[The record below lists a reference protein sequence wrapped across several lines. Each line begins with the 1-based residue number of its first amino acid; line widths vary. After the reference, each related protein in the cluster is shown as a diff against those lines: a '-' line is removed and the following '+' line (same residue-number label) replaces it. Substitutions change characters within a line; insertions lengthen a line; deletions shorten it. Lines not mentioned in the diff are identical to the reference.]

1 MKLRK
6 MLLFMIVSILIFV
19 SLGLHSAPVVQ
30 AADSLEYREHD
41 SLINIL
47 QDGDGE
53 NRVFRFV
60 TKNKLTAANTALRL
74 YINAIEANP
83 NDYVV
88 DYDNYTITLAK
99 APYSGAEIHI
109 KYGIIPGFEW
119 EEGQSGISSIG
130 IALSGGDGSARTFS
144 VPVSYTLSSA
154 KNVSLYINGS
164 KVSSSRFTFNAKT
177 KTVTLSEKQ
186 QAPYTGSNIYFYIP
200 KASITGAPT
209 IPGGATENPA
219 TGGPPTAAPTS
230 ETATGGPTP
239 AVPTPKPATG
249 GPSPAAPTPKPATGS
264 PSPTS
269 LSPGTTPNSTAR
281 PTPVPGTAATP
292 STSAALP
299 TMPSPGAPVPTPVK
313 AAEPLPNVPTGEGY
327 PGTIAI
333 VSGNIMTVYLPAS
346 AASPD
351 YYSYLMVK
359 NASGEVVRQIKIEA
373 GGVFSFSLAKLGLP
387 TGGYYSYLKTANQ
400 SGGLSASVPQ
410 FFTIN
415 HEPKN
420 IQVYIEGV
428 KQVYKQPPVNAK
440 GNVLV
445 PLRSIFESLGAAV
458 KWNSSTQTV
467 TATRAGRTVVLTI
480 GSKTAY
486 INGVAVTLS
495 AAPQLINGSTM
506 VPVRFVSE
514 AFGGEVEW
522 KGETG
527 SVIVFQNKPSIP
539 TSAESENPPA
549 GAEKTTE
556 AESAS
561 SSTILK
567 NISKGITAPS
577 DIVFVIDVTGSMGE
591 VIDYIKETVKSFVDS
606 VPAGSNF
613 SVVAYRD
620 INYYEYG
627 YSDMKA
633 FDFTQD
639 RDKLK
644 GYLNKLVAY
653 GGGDE
658 DESGL
663 EAIHTAAYILS
674 ELGSAN
680 EKRII
685 FVTDAPVHES
695 RPMSDYTIKAT
706 TDMLKENKI
715 IVDAI
720 APKSGY
726 VHKQISQLVKSNP
739 GGVLYDIKNASVM
752 LLNE

>member
-6 MLLFMIVSILIFV
+6 MLLFMLVSTLIVA
-19 SLGLHSAPVVQ
+19 SLGLHSVTVVQ
-30 AADSLEYREHD
+30 AAGSLEYREHD
-41 SLINIL
+41 NLVNIL

-53 NRVFRFV
+53 NRVFRFA
-60 TKNKLTAANTALRL
+60 TKNKLTAANTTLRL

-88 DYDNYTITLAK
+88 DYDNNTITLAK

-119 EEGQSGISSIG
+119 EEGQSGTPSIG

-186 QAPYTGSNIYFYIP
+186 QAPYTGSSIYFYIP

-209 IPGGATENPA
+209 SPGGATENPA
-219 TGGPPTAAPTS
+219 ASGPPTAAPTS
-230 ETATGGPTP
+230 ETATGGP
-239 AVPTPKPATG
+239 
-249 GPSPAAPTPKPATGS
+249 SPAAPTPRPATGS

-269 LSPGTTPNSTAR
+269 LSPGSTPNGTAR
-281 PTPVPGTAATP
+281 PTPVPGTAASPTP
-292 STSAALP
+292 TSAVP
-299 TMPSPGAPVPTPVK
+299 TMPSPGVPVPTPAK
-313 AAEPLPNVPTGEGY
+313 TEEPLPNVPTGAGY
-327 PGTIAI
+327 PGTIEM
-333 VSGNIMTVYLPAS
+333 VTGNIMTVYFPAT

-351 YYSYLMVK
+351 SYSYLMVK
-359 NASGEVVRQIKIEA
+359 NASGQVVRQIKIEA

-387 TGGYYSYLKTANQ
+387 TGGYYSYLKTVNQ

-410 FFTIN
+410 FITIN
-415 HEPKN
+415 HEPKH

-428 KQVYKQPPVNAK
+428 KQVYEQPPVNAK

-445 PLRSIFESLGAAV
+445 PLRSIFESLGATV

-467 TATRAGRTVVLTI
+467 TATRGGRTVVLTI

-556 AESAS
+556 PEKTIESESAS
-561 SSTILK
+561 SPTILK

-627 YSDMKA
+627 YPDMKD
-633 FDFTQD
+633 FDFTRD
-639 RDKLK
+639 KDKLK

-653 GGGDE
+653 GGGDDE
-658 DESGL
+658 ESGL

-680 EKRII
+680 DKRII
-685 FVTDAPVHES
+685 FVTDAAVHES

-706 TDMLKENKI
+706 TDMLKENNI

-726 VHKQISQLVKSNP
+726 VHKQINQLVQSNP